1 MDKIQII
8 DFIEMHNIKYS
19 LVENFK
25 NVLKNNSID
34 DLDITNKN
42 LSIETEN
49 IITELIDQV
58 WISFRTKIK
67 QDGNDIGHYSLKYD
81 LNGEL
86 IDEYFTIY

>member
-8 DFIEMHNIKYS
+8 DFIKTHNIKYS

-25 NVLKNNSID
+25 NVLETNSIE
-34 DLDITNKN
+34 DLDITTKI

-49 IITELIDQV
+49 IITELIDEV
-58 WISFRTKIK
+58 WILFKTKIK